1 MAGCFRVCGEQ
12 RRKEVD
18 ISAAIDGNGACAC
31 WLRCR
36 FGQLVF
42 EDTANYQ
49 SQMSL
54 SLLSL
59 LQLSDP
65 ALPIGGYAHSG
76 GLETYVQEGV
86 ICDVGTASRF
96 VRDMLRTNIHYTDAA
111 LVALAYG
118 ADTVRLEELDRIC
131 EAVKMPREIR
141 EGSRKLGTRLL
152 KVFEKICVAGYRP
165 KHYAVAFG
173 QVAGLLGAGLPE
185 ALTGFYYNAAAGM
198 VTNCVKLIPIGQQ
211 DGQDLL
217 FGLQPLITELVEK
230 SLEPEEEMIG
240 WCCTG
245 LDIRCMQH
253 EKLYSR
259 LYMS

>member
-1 MAGCFRVCGEQ
+1 
-12 RRKEVD
+12 
-18 ISAAIDGNGACAC
+18 
-31 WLRCR
+31 
-36 FGQLVF
+36 
-42 EDTANYQ
+42 
-49 SQMSL
+49 MSL

-86 ICDVGTASRF
+86 VCDVASATRF
-96 VRDMLRTNIHYTDAA
+96 VRDMLSTNLHYTDAA
-111 LVALAYG
+111 LVGLAHG
-118 ADTVRLEELDRIC
+118 ADMARLEELDRLC
-131 EAVKMPREIR
+131 EAVRMPKEIR
-141 EGSRKLGTRLL
+141 EASRKLGGRLWKIFG
-152 KVFEKICVAGYRP
+152 KVGGAGYKP
-165 KHYAVAFG
+165 KHYAVGFG
-173 QVAGLLGAGLPE
+173 YIAGMLGIGLRE

-217 FGLQPLITELVEK
+217 FGLQPLIGELVEK
-230 SLEPEEEMIG
+230 SLEPDVELIG
-240 WCCTG
+240 LCCTG

-253 EKLYSR
+253 ERLYSR

>member
-1 MAGCFRVCGEQ
+1 
-12 RRKEVD
+12 
-18 ISAAIDGNGACAC
+18 
-31 WLRCR
+31 
-36 FGQLVF
+36 
-42 EDTANYQ
+42 
-49 SQMSL
+49 MSL

-86 ICDVGTASRF
+86 VCDVASATRF
-96 VRDMLRTNIHYTDAA
+96 VRDMLATNLFHTDGA

-118 ADTVRLEELDRIC
+118 AETTRLEELDGLC
-131 EAVKMPREIR
+131 EAVKMPREMR
-141 EGSRKLGTRLL
+141 EASRKLGTRLL
-152 KVFEKICVAGYRP
+152 KVFEKVCGDGYKPR
-165 KHYAVAFG
+165 HYSVAFG
-173 QVAGLLGAGLPE
+173 YVAALLGVGLRE
-185 ALTGFYYNAAAGM
+185 TLTGFYYNAAAGM

-217 FGLQPLITELVEK
+217 FGLQPLIAELVEK
-230 SLEPEEEMIG
+230 SLEPDVEMIG
-240 WCCTG
+240 LCCTG